1 MRTLKLGTPM
11 PTLPTGTLTF
21 LFTDIEGSTRVLETL
36 GEGYRPVLER
46 HHALLRE
53 AIMAG
58 EGTEVST
65 EGDAFFAVFP
75 SAPKAVAAAAQA
87 QRALAAGPWPDG
99 AQVRVRMGLH
109 TGEGTLGGDS
119 YVGLDVHRA
128 ARVAAAGHG
137 GQVLL
142 SGATQALTA
151 GQLPAGVSLVDLGQ
165 HRLKDLSRPEHLW
178 QLAIEGLPT
187 SFPAPRTLDATPNNL
202 PLQLTTFLGRQR
214 EVADVLALLEEHRLV
229 TLTGPGG
236 TGKTRLSLQVAAEAS
251 DRYPDGVYFVALEPI
266 TIPELLLPTIAQ
278 VLGLME
284 PGAATVDR
292 LVEHFGERA
301 FLLVLDNFEH
311 VDAAAP
317 QVGDLLARAP
327 RISVLAT
334 SRSPLRVYGE
344 REYPVP
350 PLGLPD
356 PRHLPDLEQFTQFES
371 VALFIERAVA
381 VRPDFRVDSVNAP
394 AVAEICVRL
403 DGLPLAIEL
412 AAARVR
418 VLSPQAILDRLSD
431 RLGLLSG
438 GARDLPARQQTLRGA
453 IAWSH
458 DLLEGEDR
466 RAFARLSVFAG
477 GATLDQIEEVCFQ
490 APDRGRALDVV
501 SSLVDKSL
509 LREESPSG
517 GEPRFRMLETIRQ
530 FAAEQLAA
538 TGEVATYRQR
548 HAASVQAFVEHGA
561 NEVMGPKG
569 GEWLD
574 RYELER
580 DNIRAAMAW
589 ALESKATELAL
600 RLLAACWRYWQMRGY
615 LEEARG
621 MAERV
626 TALPDRKTYPA
637 ANEAA
642 LEAAGG
648 IAYWQG
654 DFSAARPWYTETLEL
669 ARRRQDD
676 RAEAN
681 ALYNLTF
688 TYTWNPGEQEEARKL
703 ARQALEVYRRL
714 GDQAG
719 IGRALWALA
728 SADYFFK
735 DLPAAMQSLEEALR
749 IFRAIGDRFMVGW
762 TLYMQGLTQLYTD
775 RARLHEVLAEAL
787 DIFRET
793 GDVSGYALVF
803 DAFAAAAH
811 SEGDTTRAM
820 RLAGYAA
827 ATEKL
832 AGGGLGALNRTNAG
846 FFPEQLMETPEYA
859 AAYAEGQQMD
869 LDRAIRLALREE

>member
-1 MRTLKLGTPM
+1 MS
-11 PTLPTGTLTF
+11 TLPTGTLTF
-21 LFTDIEGSTRVLETL
+21 LFTDIEGSTRVLEAL
-36 GEGYRPVLER
+36 GDAYRSVLER

-53 AIMAG
+53 AIASG

-87 QRALAAGPWPDG
+87 QRALAAEAWPDG
-99 AQVRVRMGLH
+99 VAIRVRMGLH
-109 TGEGTLGGDS
+109 TGEGVLGGDS

-128 ARVAAAGHG
+128 ARVASAGHG
-137 GQVLL
+137 GQVIL

-151 GQLPAGVSLVDLGQ
+151 GGLPPGVSLVDLGQ

-178 QLAIEGLPT
+178 QIAIDGLPAT
-187 SFPAPRTLDATPNNL
+187 FPTPRTLDATPNNL

-214 EVADVLALLEEHRLV
+214 EVAEAVALLAEHRLV

-236 TGKTRLSLQVAAEAS
+236 TGKTRLALQVAAEAS

-266 TIPELLLPTIAQ
+266 TRPELLLPTMAQ
-278 VLGLME
+278 AMGLMD
-284 PGAATVDR
+284 PGAASVDR
-292 LVEHFGERA
+292 LTEHFGERA

-317 QVGDLLARAP
+317 LVGELLARAP
-327 RISVLAT
+327 RLSVLAT

-356 PRHLPDLEQFTQFES
+356 PRHLPELEQFTQFES

-381 VRPDFRVDSVNAP
+381 VRPDFRVNITNAP
-394 AVAEICVRL
+394 AVAEVCVRL

-418 VLSPQAILDRLSD
+418 VLTPQAILDRLSD

-438 GARDLPARQQTLRGA
+438 GARDLPERQQTLRGA

-458 DLLEGEDR
+458 DLLEDADK

-477 GATLDQIEEVCFQ
+477 GANLDQIEEVCFDP
-490 APDRGRALDVV
+490 ADRALALDVV

-509 LREESPSG
+509 LREESPPG
-517 GEPRFRMLETIRQ
+517 GEPRFRMLHTIRQ
-530 FAAEQLAA
+530 FAAEQLASSGD
-538 TGEVATYRQR
+538 TENYQER
-548 HAASVQAFVEHGA
+548 HAAAVLVFVEHGA
-561 NEVMGPKG
+561 GEVMGSEG
-569 GEWLD
+569 GAWLD

-580 DNIRAAMAW
+580 DNIRAAMNW
-589 ALESKATELAL
+589 ALESGATEQAL
-600 RLLAACWRYWQMRGY
+600 RLLAGCWRYWQMRGY
-615 LEEARG
+615 LAEARTY
-621 MAERV
+621 ADRV
-626 TALPDRKTYPA
+626 VVLPDATEFPA
-637 ANEAA
+637 AREAA
-642 LEAAGG
+642 LEAAAG

-654 DFSAARPWYTETLEL
+654 DFDVARVWYQETLDL
-669 ARRRQDD
+669 ARARQDD

-681 ALYNLTF
+681 ALYNLSF
-688 TYTWNPGEQEEARKL
+688 TYTWNPGEQEEALKL
-703 ARQALEVYRRL
+703 ANQALEVNRRL
-714 GDQAG
+714 GDQLG
-719 IGRALWALA
+719 IGRALWARAGAEYFFRDFA
-728 SADYFFK
+728 SAASGLD
-735 DLPAAMQSLEEALR
+735 EALE
-749 IFRAIGDRFMVGW
+749 IFRPLGDRFMLAW
-762 TLYMQGLTQLYTD
+762 TLYMQGLTFLETD
-775 RARLHEVLAEAL
+775 RDRLHEALSEAL
-787 DIFRET
+787 DLFRQT

-811 SEGDTTRAM
+811 VEGDSIRAM
-820 RLAGYAA
+820 RLAGYAS
-827 ATEKL
+827 ATERL
-832 AGGGLGALNRTNAG
+832 AGGGLGSLNRGYAG
-846 FFPEQLMETPEYA
+846 FFPERLMETPEFA

-869 LDRAIRLALREE
+869 LDRAVRLALREE

>member
-1 MRTLKLGTPM
+1 M
-11 PTLPTGTLTF
+11 PALPTGTLTF
-21 LFTDIEGSTRVLETL
+21 LFTDIESSTRVLEAL
-36 GEGYRPVLER
+36 GDAYRSVLER

-53 AIMAG
+53 AIAAG

-87 QRALAAGPWPDG
+87 QRALAAEAWPDG
-99 AQVRVRMGLH
+99 VAIRVRMGLH
-109 TGEGTLGGDS
+109 TGEGVLGGDS

-128 ARVAAAGHG
+128 ARVASAGHG

-151 GQLPAGVSLVDLGQ
+151 GGLPPGVSLVDLGQ

-178 QLAIEGLPT
+178 QIAIDGLPA
-187 SFPAPRTLDATPNNL
+187 SYPAPRTLDATPNNL
-202 PLQLTTFLGRQR
+202 PLQLTSFLGRRR
-214 EVADVLALLEEHRLV
+214 EVAEAVALLAQHRLV

-236 TGKTRLSLQVAAEAS
+236 TGKTRLALQVAAEAS
-251 DRYPDGVYFVALEPI
+251 DLYPDGVFFVALEPI
-266 TIPELLLPTIAQ
+266 TRPELLLPTVAQ
-278 VLGLME
+278 AMGLMD
-284 PGAATVDR
+284 PGAASVER
-292 LVEHFGERA
+292 LAEHFGERA
-301 FLLVLDNFEH
+301 FLLVLDNFEQ

-317 QVGDLLARAP
+317 LVGELLARAP
-327 RISVLAT
+327 RLSVLAT

-356 PRHLPDLEQFTQFES
+356 PRHLPELEQFTQFES

-381 VRPDFRVDSVNAP
+381 VRPDFRVNSANAP
-394 AVAEICVRL
+394 AVAEVCVRL

-418 VLSPQAILDRLSD
+418 VLTPQAILDRLSD
-431 RLGLLSG
+431 RLALLSG
-438 GARDLPARQQTLRGA
+438 GARDLPERQQTLRGA

-458 DLLEGEDR
+458 DLLEDDDK
-466 RAFARLSVFAG
+466 RAFACLSVFAG
-477 GATLDQIEEVCFQ
+477 GASLEQIEEVCFE
-490 APDRGRALDVV
+490 PSDRDLALDVV

-509 LREESPSG
+509 LREESPPG

-530 FAAEQLAA
+530 YAAEQLTASA
-538 TGEVATYRQR
+538 DAATYRQR
-548 HAASVQAFVEHGA
+548 HAASILAFVERGSS
-561 NEVMGPKG
+561 EVMGSAG

-580 DNIRAAMAW
+580 DNIRAALSW
-589 ALESKATELAL
+589 ALESNAAETAL
-600 RLLAACWRYWQMRGY
+600 RLLASCWRYWQMRGY
-615 LEEARG
+615 LTEARG
-621 MAERV
+621 YADRV
-626 TALPDRKTYPA
+626 LALPARKNHA
-637 ANEAA
+637 EANEAA

-654 DFSAARPWYTETLEL
+654 DWPAARVWYGETLDL
-669 ARRRQDD
+669 ARARQDD

-688 TYTWNPGEQEEARKL
+688 TYAWNPGEQEEALKL
-703 ARQALEVYRRL
+703 ANQALKVNRRL
-714 GDQAG
+714 GDQVG
-719 IGRALWALA
+719 IGRALWARA

-735 DLPAAMQSLEEALR
+735 DMPAAMSALDEALE
-749 IFRAIGDRFMVGW
+749 IFRTAGDRFMLGW
-762 TLYMQGLTQLYTD
+762 SLYMQGLTRLGTD
-775 RARLHEVLAEAL
+775 RDLLQKVLGEAL
-787 DIFRET
+787 DIFHQT
-793 GDVSGYALVF
+793 DDVTGYALVF

-811 SEGDTTRAM
+811 FEGDTVRAM

-832 AGGGLGALNRTNAG
+832 AGTGLGALNRGYAG
-846 FFPEQLMETPEYA
+846 FFPEQLMDTPEYA

-869 LDRAIRLALREE
+869 LERAIRLARREE

>member
-1 MRTLKLGTPM
+1 MSA
-11 PTLPTGTLTF
+11 LPTGTLTF
-21 LFTDIEGSTRVLETL
+21 LFTDIESSTRVLETL
-36 GEGYRPVLER
+36 GDAYRSVLER

-53 AIMAG
+53 AIAAG

-75 SAPKAVAAAAQA
+75 SAPKAVAAVAQA
-87 QRALAAGPWPDG
+87 QRALAAEPWPDG
-99 AQVRVRMGLH
+99 AAVRVRMGLH
-109 TGEGTLGGDS
+109 TGEGVLGGDN

-128 ARVAAAGHG
+128 ARVASAGHG
-137 GQVLL
+137 GQVIL
-142 SGATQALTA
+142 SAATQALA
-151 GQLPAGVSLVDLGQ
+151 EGVLPPGVSLVDLGQ

-178 QLAIEGLPT
+178 QIAIDGLPAT
-187 SFPAPRTLDATPNNL
+187 FPAPRTLDATPNNL
-202 PLQLTTFLGRQR
+202 PLQLTSFLGRQR
-214 EVADVLALLEEHRLV
+214 EVADAVALLAEHRLV

-236 TGKTRLSLQVAAEAS
+236 TGKTRLALQVAAEAS
-251 DRYPDGVYFVALEPI
+251 DRYPDGVYFVVLEPI
-266 TIPELLLPTIAQ
+266 TRPELLLPTMAQ
-278 VLGLME
+278 AMGLMD
-284 PGAATVDR
+284 PGAASVDR
-292 LVEHFGERA
+292 LAEHFGERA
-301 FLLVLDNFEH
+301 FLLVLDNFEQ

-317 QVGDLLARAP
+317 LVGELLARAP
-327 RISVLAT
+327 RLSVLAT

-350 PLGLPD
+350 PMGLPD
-356 PRHLPDLEQFTQFES
+356 PRHLPELEQFTQFES

-381 VRPDFRVDSVNAP
+381 VRPDFRVDNANAP
-394 AVAEICVRL
+394 AVAEVCVRL

-418 VLSPQAILDRLSD
+418 VLTPQAILDRLSD

-438 GARDLPARQQTLRGA
+438 GARDLPERQQTLRGA

-458 DLLEGEDR
+458 DLLEDDDK

-477 GATLDQIEEVCFQ
+477 GANLDQIEEVCFE
-490 APDRGRALDVV
+490 APDRHLALDVA

-509 LREESPSG
+509 LREESPPG

-538 TGEVATYRQR
+538 INDAATYRQR
-548 HAASVQAFVEHGA
+548 HAASVLALVERGA
-561 NEVMGPKG
+561 GEVMSPQG

-580 DNIRAAMAW
+580 DNIRAATSW
-589 ALESKATELAL
+589 ALESGAAETAL
-600 RLLAACWRYWQMRGY
+600 RLMAACWRYWQMRGY
-615 LEEARG
+615 LTEARG
-621 MAERV
+621 YADRV
-626 TALPDRKTYPA
+626 MALPARKNHA
-637 ANEAA
+637 EANEAA

-654 DFSAARPWYTETLEL
+654 HWPAARLWYGETLDL
-669 ARRRQDD
+669 ARARQDD

-688 TYTWNPGEQEEARKL
+688 TYAWNPGDQKEALRL
-703 ARQALEVYRRL
+703 ANQALEVNRRL
-714 GDQAG
+714 GDQVG
-719 IGRALWALA
+719 IGRALWARA
-728 SADYFFK
+728 SADYFFG
-735 DLPAAMQSLEEALR
+735 DMPAAISALDEALA
-749 IFRAIGDRFMVGW
+749 IFRTAGDRFMLAW
-762 TLYMQGLTQLYTD
+762 TLYMQGLTLLDKD
-775 RARLHEVLAEAL
+775 REWLQKVLGEAL
-787 DIFRET
+787 DIFHQT
-793 GDVSGYALVF
+793 NDVTGYALVF

-811 SEGDTTRAM
+811 FEGDTVRAM

-832 AGGGLGALNRTNAG
+832 AGGGLGVLNRQYAG
-846 FFPEQLMETPEYA
+846 FFPEQQMETPEYA

-869 LDRAIRLALREE
+869 LERAIRLARRQE

>member
-1 MRTLKLGTPM
+1 
-11 PTLPTGTLTF
+11 
-21 LFTDIEGSTRVLETL
+21 
-36 GEGYRPVLER
+36 
-46 HHALLRE
+46 
-53 AIMAG
+53 
-58 EGTEVST
+58 
-65 EGDAFFAVFP
+65 
-75 SAPKAVAAAAQA
+75 
-87 QRALAAGPWPDG
+87 
-99 AQVRVRMGLH
+99 
-109 TGEGTLGGDS
+109 
-119 YVGLDVHRA
+119 
-128 ARVAAAGHG
+128 
-137 GQVLL
+137 
-142 SGATQALTA
+142 
-151 GQLPAGVSLVDLGQ
+151 
-165 HRLKDLSRPEHLW
+165 
-178 QLAIEGLPT
+178 
-187 SFPAPRTLDATPNNL
+187 
-202 PLQLTTFLGRQR
+202 
-214 EVADVLALLEEHRLV
+214 
-229 TLTGPGG
+229 
-236 TGKTRLSLQVAAEAS
+236 
-251 DRYPDGVYFVALEPI
+251 
-266 TIPELLLPTIAQ
+266 
-278 VLGLME
+278 
-284 PGAATVDR
+284 
-292 LVEHFGERA
+292 
-301 FLLVLDNFEH
+301 

-317 QVGDLLARAP
+317 QVGDLLAKAP

-381 VRPDFRVDSVNAP
+381 VRPEFRVDSANAP
-394 AVAEICVRL
+394 AVAEVCVRL

-458 DLLEGEDR
+458 DLLEGEDKR
-466 RAFARLSVFAG
+466 VFACLSVFAG
-477 GATLDQIEEVCFQ
+477 GGTLDQIEEVCFE
-490 APDRGRALDVV
+490 ASDRDRALDVV

-509 LREESPSG
+509 LREESPPG

-538 TGEVATYRQR
+538 TGDLERYRQR
-548 HAASVQAFVEHGA
+548 HAASVLAFAEQGA
-561 NEVMGPKG
+561 GEVMGPDG
-569 GEWLD
+569 GSWLD

-580 DNIRAAMAW
+580 DNLRAAMTW
-589 ALESKATELAL
+589 ALETEATEIAL
-600 RLLAACWRYWQMRGY
+600 RVLAACWRYWQMRGY

-621 MAERV
+621 YADRV
-626 TALPDRKTYPA
+626 TAFRDRRQYSD

-654 DFSAARPWYTETLEL
+654 DFKAARVWYGETLEL
-669 ARRRQDD
+669 ARARKDD

-688 TYTWNPGEQEEARKL
+688 TYAWDPGEQEEARKL
-703 ARQALEVYRRL
+703 AEQSLDVNRRL
-714 GDQAG
+714 GDQLG
-719 IGRALWALA
+719 IGRSLWARA

-735 DLPAAMQSLEEALR
+735 DIPAAVAALEEALA
-749 IFRAIGDRFMVGW
+749 IFRAIGDRFMLGW
-762 TLYMQGLTQLYTD
+762 TLYMQGLTQLGSD
-775 RARLHEVLAEAL
+775 RDRLHDMLAEAL
-787 DIFRET
+787 AIFRET
-793 GDVSGYALVF
+793 NDVSGYALVF

-811 SEGDTTRAM
+811 FDGDTIRAM
-820 RLAGYAA
+820 RMAGYAA

-832 AGGGLGALNRTNAG
+832 AGGGLGALNRSYAG

>member
-1 MRTLKLGTPM
+1 M
-11 PTLPTGTLTF
+11 PALPTGTLTF
-21 LFTDIEGSTRVLETL
+21 LFTDIESSTRVLETL
-36 GEGYRPVLER
+36 GDAYRSVLER

-53 AIMAG
+53 AIAAG
-58 EGTEVST
+58 EGIEVST

-75 SAPKAVAAAAQA
+75 SAPKAVAAVAQA
-87 QRALAAGPWPDG
+87 QRALAAEPWPDG
-99 AQVRVRMGLH
+99 VAIRVRMGLH
-109 TGEGTLGGDS
+109 TGEGVLGGDN

-128 ARVAAAGHG
+128 ARVASAGHG
-137 GQVLL
+137 GQVIL
-142 SGATQALTA
+142 SAATQALA
-151 GQLPAGVSLVDLGQ
+151 EGVLPPGVSLVDLGQ

-178 QLAIEGLPT
+178 QIAIDGLPAT
-187 SFPAPRTLDATPNNL
+187 FPAPRTLDATPNNL
-202 PLQLTTFLGRQR
+202 PLQLTSFLGRQR
-214 EVADVLALLEEHRLV
+214 EVADAVALLAEHRLV

-236 TGKTRLSLQVAAEAS
+236 TGKTRLALQVAAEAS

-266 TIPELLLPTIAQ
+266 TRPELLLPTMAQ
-278 VLGLME
+278 AMGLMD
-284 PGAATVDR
+284 PGAASVDR
-292 LVEHFGERA
+292 LAEHFGERA
-301 FLLVLDNFEH
+301 FLLILDNFEQ

-317 QVGDLLARAP
+317 LVGDLLARAP
-327 RISVLAT
+327 RLSVLAT

-350 PLGLPD
+350 PMGLPD
-356 PRHLPDLEQFTQFES
+356 PRHLPELEQFTQFES

-381 VRPDFRVDSVNAP
+381 VRPDFRVDNANAP
-394 AVAEICVRL
+394 AVAEVCVRL

-418 VLSPQAILDRLSD
+418 VLTPQAILDRLSD

-438 GARDLPARQQTLRGA
+438 GARDLPERQQTLRGA

-458 DLLEGEDR
+458 DLLEDDDK

-477 GATLDQIEEVCFQ
+477 GASLDQIEDVCFE
-490 APDRGRALDVV
+490 APDRHLALDVA

-509 LREESPSG
+509 LREESPPG

-538 TGEVATYRQR
+538 LNDAATYRQR
-548 HAASVQAFVEHGA
+548 HAASVLALVERGA
-561 NEVMGPKG
+561 GEVMSPQG

-580 DNIRAAMAW
+580 DNIRAATSW
-589 ALESKATELAL
+589 ALESGAAETAL

-615 LEEARG
+615 LTEARG
-621 MAERV
+621 YADRV
-626 TALPDRKTYPA
+626 MALPARKNHA
-637 ANEAA
+637 EANEAA

-654 DFSAARPWYTETLEL
+654 DWPAARLWYGETLDL
-669 ARRRQDD
+669 ARARQDD

-688 TYTWNPGEQEEARKL
+688 TYAWNPGDQKEALRL
-703 ARQALEVYRRL
+703 ANQALEVNRRL
-714 GDQAG
+714 GDRVG
-719 IGRALWALA
+719 IGRALWARA
-728 SADYFFK
+728 SADYFFG
-735 DLPAAMQSLEEALR
+735 DIPAAISALDEALE
-749 IFRAIGDRFMVGW
+749 IFRTVGDRFMLAW
-762 TLYMQGLTQLYTD
+762 SLYMQGLTLLDAD
-775 RARLHEVLAEAL
+775 RDLLHKVLGEAL
-787 DIFRET
+787 DIFHQT
-793 GDVSGYALVF
+793 DDVTGYALVF

-811 SEGDTTRAM
+811 FEGDTVRAM

-832 AGGGLGALNRTNAG
+832 AGGGLGVLNRQYAG
-846 FFPEQLMETPEYA
+846 FFPEQQMETPEYA

-869 LDRAIRLALREE
+869 LERAIRLARRQE

>member
-1 MRTLKLGTPM
+1 M
-11 PTLPTGTLTF
+11 PALPTGTLTF
-21 LFTDIEGSTRVLETL
+21 LFTDIESSTRVLEAL
-36 GEGYRPVLER
+36 GDAYRSVLER

-53 AIMAG
+53 AIAAG

-87 QRALAAGPWPDG
+87 QRALAAEAWPDG
-99 AQVRVRMGLH
+99 VPIRVRMGLH
-109 TGEGTLGGDS
+109 TGEGVLGGDN

-128 ARVAAAGHG
+128 ARVASAGHG

-142 SGATQALTA
+142 SGATQALTS
-151 GQLPAGVSLVDLGQ
+151 GGLPPGVSLVDLGQ

-178 QLAIEGLPT
+178 QIAIDGLPAT
-187 SFPAPRTLDATPNNL
+187 FPAPRTLDATPNNL
-202 PLQLTTFLGRQR
+202 PLQLTSFLGRHR
-214 EVADVLALLEEHRLV
+214 EVAEVVTLLAEHRLV

-236 TGKTRLSLQVAAEAS
+236 TGKTRLALQVAAEAS
-251 DRYPDGVYFVALEPI
+251 DRYPDGVFFVALEPI
-266 TIPELLLPTIAQ
+266 ARPELLLPTMAQ
-278 VLGLME
+278 AMGLMD
-284 PGAATVDR
+284 PGAASVDR
-292 LVEHFGERA
+292 LAEHFGERA
-301 FLLVLDNFEH
+301 FLLVLDNFEQ

-317 QVGDLLARAP
+317 LVGELLARAP
-327 RISVLAT
+327 RLSVLAT

-356 PRHLPDLEQFTQFES
+356 PRHLPDLQQFTQFES

-381 VRPDFRVDSVNAP
+381 VRPDFRVNSANAP
-394 AVAEICVRL
+394 AVAEVCVRL

-418 VLSPQAILDRLSD
+418 VLNPQAILDRLGD

-438 GARDLPARQQTLRGA
+438 GARDLPERQQTLRGA

-458 DLLEGEDR
+458 DLLEDDDR
-466 RAFARLSVFAG
+466 RAFACISVFAG
-477 GATLDQIEEVCFQ
+477 GANLEQIEDVCFE
-490 APDRGRALDVV
+490 AADRHLALDVV

-509 LREESPSG
+509 LREESAPG

-538 TGEVATYRQR
+538 GGDAGTFRQR
-548 HAASVQAFVEHGA
+548 HAASVLALVERGA
-561 NEVMGPKG
+561 GEVMGPDG

-580 DNIRAAMAW
+580 DNIRAAIAW
-589 ALESKATELAL
+589 ALESNATETAL

-615 LEEARG
+615 LAEARG
-621 MAERV
+621 HADRIM
-626 TALPDRKTYPA
+626 ALPDRRRHA
-637 ANEAA
+637 EANEAA

-654 DFSAARPWYTETLEL
+654 DWPPARVWYGETLDL
-669 ARRRQDD
+669 ARARQDD

-688 TYTWNPGEQEEARKL
+688 TYAWNPGDQEEALKL
-703 ARQALEVYRRL
+703 ANQALEVNRRL
-714 GDQAG
+714 GDQVG
-719 IGRALWALA
+719 IGRALWARA
-728 SADYFFK
+728 SADYFFG
-735 DLPAAMQSLEEALR
+735 DMPAAISALDEALA
-749 IFRAIGDRFMVGW
+749 IFRTAGDRFMLAW
-762 TLYMQGLTQLYTD
+762 TLYMQGLTLLDKD
-775 RARLHEVLAEAL
+775 RGLLQKVLGEAL
-787 DIFRET
+787 DIFHQT
-793 GDVSGYALVF
+793 NDVTGYALVF

-811 SEGDTTRAM
+811 FEGDSLRAM

-832 AGGGLGALNRTNAG
+832 AGGGLGALNRGYAG
-846 FFPEQLMETPEYA
+846 FFPEQLMETPEFA

-869 LDRAIRLALREE
+869 LERASRLARRQE

>member
-1 MRTLKLGTPM
+1 MS
-11 PTLPTGTLTF
+11 TLPTGTLTF
-21 LFTDIEGSTRVLETL
+21 LFTDIEGSTRVLEAL
-36 GEGYRPVLER
+36 GDAYRSVLER

-53 AIMAG
+53 AIASG

-87 QRALAAGPWPDG
+87 QRALAAEAWPDG
-99 AQVRVRMGLH
+99 VAIRVRMGLH
-109 TGEGTLGGDS
+109 TGEGVLGGDS

-128 ARVAAAGHG
+128 ARVASAGHG
-137 GQVLL
+137 GQVIL

-151 GQLPAGVSLVDLGQ
+151 GGLPAGVSLVDLGQ

-178 QLAIEGLPT
+178 QIAIDGLPAT
-187 SFPAPRTLDATPNNL
+187 FPTPRTLDATPNNL

-214 EVADVLALLEEHRLV
+214 EVAEAVALLAEHRLV

-236 TGKTRLSLQVAAEAS
+236 TGKTRLALQVAAEAS

-266 TIPELLLPTIAQ
+266 TRPELLLPTMAQ
-278 VLGLME
+278 AMGLMD
-284 PGAATVDR
+284 PGAASVDR
-292 LVEHFGERA
+292 LAEHFGERA

-317 QVGDLLARAP
+317 LVGELLARAP
-327 RISVLAT
+327 RLSVLAT

-356 PRHLPDLEQFTQFES
+356 PRHLPELEQFTQFES

-381 VRPDFRVDSVNAP
+381 VRPDFRVNITNAP
-394 AVAEICVRL
+394 AVAEVCVRL

-418 VLSPQAILDRLSD
+418 VLTPQAILDRLSD

-438 GARDLPARQQTLRGA
+438 GARDLPERQQTLRGA

-458 DLLEGEDR
+458 DLLEDADK

-477 GATLDQIEEVCFQ
+477 GANLDQIEEVCFDP
-490 APDRGRALDVV
+490 ADRALALDVV

-509 LREESPSG
+509 LREESPPG
-517 GEPRFRMLETIRQ
+517 GEPRFRMLHTIRQ
-530 FAAEQLAA
+530 FAAEQLASSGD
-538 TGEVATYRQR
+538 TENYQER
-548 HAASVQAFVEHGA
+548 HAAAVLVFVEHGA
-561 NEVMGPKG
+561 GEVMGSEG
-569 GEWLD
+569 GAWLD

-580 DNIRAAMAW
+580 DNIRAAMNW
-589 ALESKATELAL
+589 ALESGATEQAL
-600 RLLAACWRYWQMRGY
+600 RLLAGCWRYWQMRGY
-615 LEEARG
+615 LAEARTY
-621 MAERV
+621 ADRV
-626 TALPDRKTYPA
+626 VVLPDATEFPA
-637 ANEAA
+637 AREAA
-642 LEAAGG
+642 LEAAAG

-654 DFSAARPWYTETLEL
+654 DFDVARVWYQETLDL
-669 ARRRQDD
+669 ARARQDD

-681 ALYNLTF
+681 ALYNLSF
-688 TYTWNPGEQEEARKL
+688 TYTWNPGEQEEALKL
-703 ARQALEVYRRL
+703 ANQALEVNRRL
-714 GDQAG
+714 GDQLG
-719 IGRALWALA
+719 IGRALWARAGAEYFFRDFA
-728 SADYFFK
+728 SAASGLD
-735 DLPAAMQSLEEALR
+735 EALE
-749 IFRAIGDRFMVGW
+749 IFRPLGDRFMLAW
-762 TLYMQGLTQLYTD
+762 TLYMQGLTFLETD
-775 RARLHEVLAEAL
+775 RDRLHEALSEAL
-787 DIFRET
+787 DLFRQT

-811 SEGDTTRAM
+811 VEGDSIRAM
-820 RLAGYAA
+820 RLAGYAS
-827 ATEKL
+827 ATERL
-832 AGGGLGALNRTNAG
+832 AGGGLGSLNRGYAG
-846 FFPEQLMETPEYA
+846 FFPERLMETPEFA

-869 LDRAIRLALREE
+869 LDRAVRLALREE

>member
-1 MRTLKLGTPM
+1 M
-11 PTLPTGTLTF
+11 PTLPAAGLPTGTLTF
-21 LFTDIEGSTRVLETL
+21 LFTDIEGSTRVLESL
-36 GEGYRPVLER
+36 GDAYTPVLER

-53 AIMAG
+53 AIAAG

-75 SAPKAVAAAAQA
+75 SASKAVAAVAQA
-87 QRALAAGPWPDG
+87 QRLLAAEPWPSG
-99 AQVRVRMGLH
+99 TVVRVRMGLH
-109 TGEGTLGGDS
+109 TGEGVRGGDS

-214 EVADVLALLEEHRLV
+214 EVADVLALLAEHRLV

-266 TIPELLLPTIAQ
+266 TRPELLLPTIAQ

-284 PGAATVDR
+284 PGAATLDR
-292 LVEHFGERA
+292 LAEHFGERA

-311 VDAAAP
+311 VADAAP
-317 QVGDLLARAP
+317 HVGDLLARAP

-381 VRPDFRVDSVNAP
+381 VRPDFRVDSANAP

-418 VLSPQAILDRLSD
+418 VLTPQAILDRLSD

-458 DLLEGEDR
+458 DLLEDDDK
-466 RAFARLSVFAG
+466 RAFACLSVFAG
-477 GATLDQIEEVCFQ
+477 GATLDQIEEVCFE
-490 APDRGRALDVV
+490 AADRVRALDVV

-509 LREESPSG
+509 LREESPPG
-517 GEPRFRMLETIRQ
+517 GEPRLRMLETIRQ
-530 FAAEQLAA
+530 FAAEQLTAS
-538 TGEVATYRQR
+538 GEVETYRQR
-548 HAASVQAFVEHGA
+548 HAAGVLAFVERGA
-561 NEVMGPKG
+561 AEVMGPDG
-569 GEWLD
+569 RTWLD

-580 DNIRAAMAW
+580 DNIRAAVAW
-589 ALESKATELAL
+589 ALETGTAETAL
-600 RLLAACWRYWQMRGY
+600 RLLAACWRFWQMRGY

-621 MAERV
+621 YAERV
-626 TALPDRKTYPA
+626 TALPDRTRYPD

-654 DFSAARPWYTETLEL
+654 DFDAARVWYRETLEL
-669 ARRRQDD
+669 ARARKDD

-688 TYTWNPGEQEEARKL
+688 TYAWDPGEQEEARTL
-703 ARQALEVYRRL
+703 AKQSLEVNRRL

-735 DLPAAMQSLEEALR
+735 DMPAAVAALEEALA
-749 IFRAIGDRFMVGW
+749 IFRRIGDRFMLAW
-762 TLYMQGLTQLYTD
+762 TLYMQGLTHLDSDRDRLY
-775 RARLHEVLAEAL
+775 EVLAEAL
-787 DIFRET
+787 AIFRET
-793 GDVSGYALVF
+793 NDVSGYALVF

-811 SEGDTTRAM
+811 FEGDTIRAM

-832 AGGGLGALNRTNAG
+832 AGGGLGALNRYYAG
-846 FFPEQLMETPEYA
+846 FFPEQLIETPEYA

>member
-1 MRTLKLGTPM
+1 MS
-11 PTLPTGTLTF
+11 TLPTGTLTF
-21 LFTDIEGSTRVLETL
+21 LFTDIEGSTRVLEAL
-36 GEGYRPVLER
+36 GDAYRSVLER

-53 AIMAG
+53 AIAAG
-58 EGTEVST
+58 DGTEVST

-87 QRALAAGPWPDG
+87 QRALAVEAWPDG
-99 AQVRVRMGLH
+99 VAIRVRMGLH
-109 TGEGTLGGDS
+109 TGEGVLGGDS

-128 ARVAAAGHG
+128 ARVASAGHG

-151 GQLPAGVSLVDLGQ
+151 GGLPPGVSLVDLGQ

-178 QLAIEGLPT
+178 QIAIDGLPAT
-187 SFPAPRTLDATPNNL
+187 FPTPRTLDATPNNL
-202 PLQLTTFLGRQR
+202 PLQLTSFLGRQR
-214 EVADVLALLEEHRLV
+214 EVAQAVALLAEHRLV

-236 TGKTRLSLQVAAEAS
+236 TGKTRLALQVAAEAS
-251 DRYPDGVYFVALEPI
+251 DQYPDGVYFVALEPI
-266 TIPELLLPTIAQ
+266 TRPELLLPTMAQ
-278 VLGLME
+278 AMGLMD
-284 PGAATVDR
+284 PGAASVDR
-292 LVEHFGERA
+292 LAEHFGERA

-317 QVGDLLARAP
+317 LVGELLARAP
-327 RISVLAT
+327 HLSVLAT

-381 VRPDFRVDSVNAP
+381 VRPDFRVNSANAP
-394 AVAEICVRL
+394 AVAEVCVRL

-418 VLSPQAILDRLSD
+418 VLTPQAILDRLSD
-431 RLGLLSG
+431 RLALLSG
-438 GARDLPARQQTLRGA
+438 GARDLPERQQTLRGA

-458 DLLEGEDR
+458 DLLEDDDK
-466 RAFARLSVFAG
+466 RAFACISVFAG
-477 GATLDQIEEVCFQ
+477 GANLEQIEDVCFEAADQ
-490 APDRGRALDVV
+490 HLALDVV

-509 LREESPSG
+509 LREESAPG

-538 TGEVATYRQR
+538 SGGAGTFRQR
-548 HAASVQAFVEHGA
+548 HAASVLAFVERGA
-561 NEVMGPKG
+561 GEVMGPDG

-580 DNIRAAMAW
+580 DNMRAAIAW
-589 ALESKATELAL
+589 ALESSATETAL

-615 LEEARG
+615 LAEARG
-621 MAERV
+621 HADRIMA
-626 TALPDRKTYPA
+626 LSDRRRHA
-637 ANEAA
+637 EANEAA

-654 DFSAARPWYTETLEL
+654 DWPPARVWYGETLDL
-669 ARRRQDD
+669 ARARQDD

-688 TYTWNPGEQEEARKL
+688 TYAWNPGDQEEALKL
-703 ARQALEVYRRL
+703 ANQALEVNRRL
-714 GDQAG
+714 GDQVG
-719 IGRALWALA
+719 IGRALWARA
-728 SADYFFK
+728 SADYFFG
-735 DLPAAMQSLEEALR
+735 DMPAAISALDEALA
-749 IFRAIGDRFMVGW
+749 IFRTAGDRFMLAW
-762 TLYMQGLTQLYTD
+762 TLYMHGLTLLDKD
-775 RARLHEVLAEAL
+775 RELLQKVLGEAL
-787 DIFRET
+787 DIFHQT
-793 GDVSGYALVF
+793 NDVTGYALVF

-811 SEGDTTRAM
+811 FEGDSLRAM

-832 AGGGLGALNRTNAG
+832 AGGGLGALNRGYAG

-869 LDRAIRLALREE
+869 LERAIRLARRQE

>member
-1 MRTLKLGTPM
+1 M

-21 LFTDIEGSTRVLETL
+21 LFTDIEGSTRVLESL
-36 GEGYRPVLER
+36 GDAYTPLLER
-46 HHALLRE
+46 HHALLRQ
-53 AIMAG
+53 AIAAG
-58 EGTEVST
+58 DGTEVST

-75 SAPKAVAAAAQA
+75 SAPKAVAAVAQA
-87 QRALAAGPWPDG
+87 QRLLAAEAWPDG
-99 AQVRVRMGLH
+99 AVVRVRMGLH
-109 TGEGTLGGDS
+109 TGDGVRGGDS

-142 SGATQALTA
+142 SGATQSLTT

-178 QLAIEGLPT
+178 QLAIEGLPA
-187 SFPAPRTLDATPNNL
+187 SFPALRTLEATPNNL

-214 EVADVLALLEEHRLV
+214 EVTDVLGLLAEHRLV

-251 DRYPDGVYFVALEPI
+251 DRYPDGVYFVPLEPI
-266 TIPELLLPTIAQ
+266 TMPELVLPTIAQ

-292 LVEHFGERA
+292 LAEHFGERA

-317 QVGDLLARAP
+317 QVGDLLAKAP
-327 RISVLAT
+327 RISVLVT

-356 PRHLPDLEQFTQFES
+356 PRHLPELEQFTQFES

-381 VRPDFRVDSVNAP
+381 VRPDFRVDSANAP
-394 AVAEICVRL
+394 AVAEVCVRL

-418 VLSPQAILDRLSD
+418 VLTPQAILDRLSD

-466 RAFARLSVFAG
+466 RAFACLSVFAG
-477 GATLDQIEEVCFQ
+477 GGTLDQIEEVCFE
-490 APDRGRALDVV
+490 APERGRALDVV

-509 LREESPSG
+509 LREESPPG

-538 TGEVATYRQR
+538 TGDVERYRES
-548 HAASVQAFVEHGA
+548 HAGSVLAFAERGAS
-561 NEVMGPKG
+561 EVMGPDG
-569 GEWLD
+569 RSWLD
-574 RYELER
+574 GYELER
-580 DNIRAAMAW
+580 DNLRAAMAW
-589 ALESKATELAL
+589 AFETGATEFAL
-600 RLLAACWRYWQMRGY
+600 RLLAASWRYWQMRGY

-621 MAERV
+621 IAERV
-626 TALPDRKTYPA
+626 CALADRKGYPA

-654 DFSAARPWYTETLEL
+654 DFPAARQWYGETLDL
-669 ARRRQDD
+669 ARGRQDD

-688 TYTWNPGEQEEARKL
+688 TYAWEPGEQEEARKY
-703 ARQALEVYRRL
+703 ASQALEVYRRL
-714 GDQAG
+714 GDPAG

-735 DLPAAMQSLEEALR
+735 DIPAAIQSLEEALQ

-762 TLYMQGLTQLYTD
+762 TLYMQGLTQLNTD
-775 RARLHEVLAEAL
+775 QARLHEALAEAL
-787 DIFRET
+787 DIFRQT
-793 GDVSGYALVF
+793 NDVSGYALVF
-803 DAFAAAAH
+803 DAFAAAANF
-811 SEGDTTRAM
+811 EGDPVRAM

-832 AGGGLGALNRTNAG
+832 AGGGLGALNRTYAG

-869 LDRAIRLALREE
+869 LERAIRIALRQE

>member
-1 MRTLKLGTPM
+1 M

-21 LFTDIEGSTRVLETL
+21 LFTDIEGSTRVLESL
-36 GEGYRPVLER
+36 GDAYRPLLER
-46 HHALLRE
+46 HHALLRQ
-53 AIMAG
+53 AIAAG
-58 EGTEVST
+58 DGTEVST

-75 SAPKAVAAAAQA
+75 SASKAVSAAAQA
-87 QRALAAGPWPDG
+87 QRALAAEPWPNG
-99 AQVRVRMGLH
+99 AKVRVRMGLH
-109 TGEGTLGGDS
+109 TGEGILGGDS

-142 SGATQALTA
+142 SGATQALSA
-151 GQLPAGVSLVDLGQ
+151 GGLPPGVTLIDLGQ

-178 QLAIEGLPT
+178 QMAIDGLPA

-202 PLQLTTFLGRQR
+202 PLQLTSFLGRQR
-214 EVADVLALLEEHRLV
+214 EVADVLALLAEHRLV

-236 TGKTRLSLQVAAEAS
+236 TGKTRLALQAAAEAS
-251 DRYPDGVYFVALEPI
+251 DRYSDGVYFVALEPI
-266 TIPELLLPTIAQ
+266 TRPELLLPTVAQ
-278 VLGLME
+278 AMGLMD
-284 PGAATVDR
+284 PGAASVDR
-292 LVEHFGERA
+292 LAEHFGDRT
-301 FLLVLDNFEH
+301 FLLVLDNFE
-311 VDAAAP
+311 
-317 QVGDLLARAP
+317 QVGEGAPLVGELLAKAP
-327 RISVLAT
+327 RLSVLAT

-356 PRHLPDLEQFTQFES
+356 PRNLPELEQFTQFEA
-371 VALFIERAVA
+371 VALFIERAMA
-381 VRPDFRVDSVNAP
+381 VRPEFRVDSANAP
-394 AVAEICVRL
+394 AVAEVCVRL

-418 VLSPQAILDRLSD
+418 VLTPQAILDRLSD

-438 GARDLPARQQTLRGA
+438 GARDLPERQQTLRGA

-458 DLLEGEDR
+458 DLLEEDDK

-477 GATLDQIEEVCFQ
+477 GASLEQIEDVCFD
-490 APDRGRALDVV
+490 PEDRHLALDTV

-509 LREESPSG
+509 LREESPPG

-538 TGEVATYRQR
+538 TGGLETYRQR
-548 HAASVQAFVEHGA
+548 HAASVLAFVERA
-561 NEVMGPKG
+561 AAEVMGVDG
-569 GEWLD
+569 GTWLD

-589 ALESKATELAL
+589 ALETDANEVAL

-615 LEEARG
+615 LDEARG
-621 MAERV
+621 VAERV
-626 TALPDRKTYPA
+626 IALPDRKSHPA

-642 LEAAGG
+642 LEAAAG

-654 DFSAARPWYTETLEL
+654 DFGAARPWYTETLEL
-669 ARRRQDD
+669 ARAREDD

-703 ARQALEVYRRL
+703 ARQALEVNRRL

-728 SADYFFK
+728 GADYFFK
-735 DLPAAMQSLEEALR
+735 DIPAAIQSLEEALQ
-749 IFRAIGDRFMVGW
+749 IFRATGDRFMLGW
-762 TLYMQGLTQLYTD
+762 TLYMQGLTQLD
-775 RARLHEVLAEAL
+775 RDRVRLHEALAEAL
-787 DIFRET
+787 DIFRQT
-793 GDVSGYALVF
+793 NDVSGYALVF

-811 SEGDTTRAM
+811 FEGDTIRAM

-832 AGGGLGALNRTNAG
+832 AGGGLGALNRMYAG
-846 FFPEQLMETPEYA
+846 FFPEQLMEMPEYA

-869 LDRAIRLALREE
+869 LERAIRLALRQE

>member
-1 MRTLKLGTPM
+1 M
-11 PTLPTGTLTF
+11 PALPTGTLTF
-21 LFTDIEGSTRVLETL
+21 LFTDIESSTRVLETL
-36 GEGYRPVLER
+36 GDAYPPLLER
-46 HHALLRE
+46 HHELLRE
-53 AIMAG
+53 AIAAG

-75 SAPKAVAAAAQA
+75 SAPKAVAAVAQA
-87 QRALAAGPWPDG
+87 QRALAAEAWPDG
-99 AQVRVRMGLH
+99 VAIRVRMGLH
-109 TGEGTLGGDS
+109 TGEGVLGGDN

-128 ARVAAAGHG
+128 ARVASAGHG

-142 SGATQALTA
+142 SGATQALTS
-151 GQLPAGVSLVDLGQ
+151 GGLPPGVSLVDLGQ

-178 QLAIEGLPT
+178 QIAIDGLPAT
-187 SFPAPRTLDATPNNL
+187 FPTPRTLDATPNNL
-202 PLQLTTFLGRQR
+202 PLQLTSFLGRHR
-214 EVADVLALLEEHRLV
+214 EVAEVAALLAEHRLL

-236 TGKTRLSLQVAAEAS
+236 TGKTRLALQVAAEAS
-251 DRYPDGVYFVALEPI
+251 DRYPNGVFFVALEPI
-266 TIPELLLPTIAQ
+266 ARPELLLPTMAQ
-278 VLGLME
+278 AMGLMD
-284 PGAATVDR
+284 PGAASVDR
-292 LVEHFGERA
+292 LAEHFGDRA
-301 FLLVLDNFEH
+301 FLLVLDNFEQ

-317 QVGDLLARAP
+317 LVGELLARAP
-327 RISVLAT
+327 RLSVLAT

-356 PRHLPDLEQFTQFES
+356 PRHLPDLQQFTQFES

-381 VRPDFRVDSVNAP
+381 VRPDFRVNSANAP
-394 AVAEICVRL
+394 AVAEVCVRL

-418 VLSPQAILDRLSD
+418 VLNPQAILDRLSD

-438 GARDLPARQQTLRGA
+438 GARDLPERQQTLRGA

-458 DLLEGEDR
+458 DLLEDDDK
-466 RAFARLSVFAG
+466 RAFACISVFAG
-477 GATLDQIEEVCFQ
+477 GANLEQIEDVCFET
-490 APDRGRALDVV
+490 ADRHLALDVV

-509 LREESPSG
+509 LREESAPG

-530 FAAEQLAA
+530 FAAEHLAA
-538 TGEVATYRQR
+538 SGDAGTFRQR
-548 HAASVQAFVEHGA
+548 HAASVLAFVERGA
-561 NEVMGPKG
+561 GEVMGPDG

-580 DNIRAAMAW
+580 DNIRAAIAW
-589 ALESKATELAL
+589 ALESNATDTAL

-615 LEEARG
+615 LAEARG
-621 MAERV
+621 HADRIMA
-626 TALPDRKTYPA
+626 LSDRRRHA
-637 ANEAA
+637 EANEAA

-654 DFSAARPWYTETLEL
+654 DWPPARVWYGETLDL
-669 ARRRQDD
+669 ARARQDD

-688 TYTWNPGEQEEARKL
+688 TYAWNPGDQTEALKL
-703 ARQALEVYRRL
+703 ASQALEVNRRL
-714 GDQAG
+714 GDQVG
-719 IGRALWALA
+719 IGRALWARA
-728 SADYFFK
+728 SADYFFG
-735 DLPAAMQSLEEALR
+735 DMPAAISALDEALA
-749 IFRAIGDRFMVGW
+749 IFRTAGDRFMLAW
-762 TLYMQGLTQLYTD
+762 TLYMQGLTLLDKD
-775 RARLHEVLAEAL
+775 RELLQKVLGEAL
-787 DIFRET
+787 DIFHQT
-793 GDVSGYALVF
+793 NDVTGYALVF

-811 SEGDTTRAM
+811 FEGDSLRAM

-832 AGGGLGALNRTNAG
+832 AGGGLGALNRGYAG

-869 LDRAIRLALREE
+869 LERAIRLARRQE